1 MLVHPDVHQHGG
13 RIPLETSGVPALAML
28 KPFVSLLNLQTF
40 ADTLLLTHWLF
51 RPKNHVRDVFLI
63 RHLYVTHSEKSE
75 IQTALFS
82 KQSALPR

>member
-1 MLVHPDVHQHGG
+1 MLVSIRMSTNMAAGYHWKH
-13 RIPLETSGVPALAML
+13 LEFSLAML

-63 RHLYVTHSEKSE
+63 MRGDYR
-75 IQTALFS
+75 QN
-82 KQSALPR
+82 